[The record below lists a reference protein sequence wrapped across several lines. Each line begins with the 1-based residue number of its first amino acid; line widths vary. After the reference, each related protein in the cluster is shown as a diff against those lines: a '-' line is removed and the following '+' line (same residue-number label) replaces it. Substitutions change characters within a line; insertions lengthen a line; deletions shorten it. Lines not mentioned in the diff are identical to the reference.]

1 MDRERIK
8 MFRVC
13 VKILFV
19 FLFPGGR
26 TLASLETLEEEEER
40 ITRQRERESDDD
52 GEESAASAE
61 EEEDERRNAVSSS
74 LFFVSQSDLSL
85 LSSRK
90 SD

>member
-1 MDRERIK
+1 

-13 VKILFV
+13 VKFCC
-19 FLFPGGR
+19 FLFSGEDSQAG
-26 TLASLETLEEEEER
+26 LGDAEEKER
-40 ITRQRERESDDD
+40 ITDRESDDD
-52 GEESAASAE
+52 GEESAAATSAE

-74 LFFVSQSDLSL
+74 LFFASQSDLSV

>member
-1 MDRERIK
+1 

-19 FLFPGGR
+19 FLFPAGGLSR
-26 TLASLETLEEEEER
+26 DLETLEEEEER
-40 ITRQRERESDDD
+40 ITRQRESDDDD

-61 EEEDERRNAVSSS
+61 EEEDERRNAVFSP